1 MGNIDDQHRNPNMNN
16 NGQITRQPGESD
28 EREEALAAGG
38 IDLLIVPG
46 LAFTRL
52 VTHIV
57 TAMSSHLPGNKIAFN
72 QFVQNTIT
80 GVLSLLYVYLVLIMA
95 L

>member
-1 MGNIDDQHRNPNMNN
+1 MMYPDLS
-16 NGQITRQPGESD
+16 RQPGESE

-80 GVLSLLYVYLVLIMA
+80 GVLSLLYVYLALIMA
-95 L
+95 LSILPK